1 MFKVKLTTYNFIARK
16 QDNRM
21 KTILTT
27 HLLILMLL
35 LPVVAKAQ
43 FVTIS
48 GNVINSKSGK
58 ALENVNIFES
68 SSNTGTI
75 TDEKGFFKLILTG
88 SEFEIIITDSGFKK
102 LTQQIVSKNDTILTV
117 KLEPE
122 IQKKIRQKKQHKLQ
136 TAAKTSK
143 R

>member
-1 MFKVKLTTYNFIARK
+1 
-16 QDNRM
+16 M

-27 HLLILMLL
+27 HFLILMLL

-48 GNVINSKSGK
+48 GNVVNSKSGK
-58 ALENVNIFES
+58 ALENVSIFES

-75 TDEKGFFKLILTG
+75 TNEKGFFKLILTG
-88 SEFEIIITDSGFKK
+88 SEFEIIITDNGFEKF
-102 LTQQIVSKNDTILTV
+102 TQQIVSKNDTMLMV

-122 IQKKIRQKKQHKLQ
+122 IQKKSRHKKQNKLS
-136 TAAKTSK
+136 TNVKTSK
-143 R
+143 K